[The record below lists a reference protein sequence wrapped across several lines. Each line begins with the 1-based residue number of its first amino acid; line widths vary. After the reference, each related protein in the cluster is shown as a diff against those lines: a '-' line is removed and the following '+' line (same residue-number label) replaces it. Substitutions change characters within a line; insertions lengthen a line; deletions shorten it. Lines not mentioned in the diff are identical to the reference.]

1 MRSFLISL
9 LALLGFLQPAFS
21 LAAVNSQQML
31 LTVRAIPDTSV
42 RSVPRGG
49 QRIPMLTLE
58 FSNDRSPLVSVHS
71 VRLHHEGL
79 GSTEDI
85 KSVYALFG
93 NARISK
99 ATTVFTSDG
108 DVRVSFFPSIK
119 LSKGQSRKI
128 TVALDLSESAV
139 AGSEHRLIVESAD
152 DIDAGGTRV
161 DLLSEKSS
169 ISRIRTAPPVR
180 GVIDVSYLKLPRLV
194 QYGPNQTVARIR
206 LTADKTDDHWLREIT
221 LTNDGKARNS
231 DLQNLV
237 LQSSR
242 GVPLAPTVASLTND
256 IVRFGFDTP
265 VMLRKN
271 DSIVLVVKAEVL
283 ASRDRTIRLIL
294 EEPADLRA
302 DPAVKR

>member
-1 MRSFLISL
+1 MRSFIISL
-9 LALLGFLQPAFS
+9 LAFLGLLQPVFVF
-21 LAAVNSQQML
+21 AAVNSQQML

-58 FSNDRSPLVSVHS
+58 FTNDRSPLLSVHS

-79 GSTEDI
+79 GSVKDI

-93 NARISK
+93 NTRVSK

-108 DVRVSFFPSIK
+108 EVRVSFTPSIK
-119 LSKGQSRKI
+119 LVKGQSR
-128 TVALDLSESAV
+128 TVTIALDFSADAA
-139 AGSEHRLIVESAD
+139 AGSEHRLVLRTPE

-169 ISRIRTAPPVR
+169 ISRIRAVPPVR
-180 GVIDVSYLKLPRLV
+180 GVIAVEYLKLPRPV

-206 LTADKTDDHWLREIT
+206 LTADRVDDHWLREIT
-221 LTNDGKARNS
+221 LTNDGKARNG
-231 DLQNLV
+231 DLQNLI

-256 IVRFGFDTP
+256 TVTFGLDTP

-271 DSIVLVVKAEVL
+271 DSIVLVVKADVL
-283 ASRDRTIRLIL
+283 ASRTRTIRLIV